1 MTKRV
6 KKDVQT
12 YISSEAND
20 KLNEMVSYLK
30 LRKGTKIH
38 KNDVLNHFVNKFYN
52 KYKKSIN
59 RKLKN

>member
-20 KLNEMVSYLK
+20 KLNEMLSYLK

-38 KNDVLNHFVNKFYN
+38 KKDVLSHFVNKFYN